1 MSMRNMISNLSPKN
15 GANGHK
21 HFKWF
26 KLIMLEHWYSKQKEA
41 KKKVHILVFA
51 FSLSR
56 EI

>member
-15 GANGHK
+15 GADGHK